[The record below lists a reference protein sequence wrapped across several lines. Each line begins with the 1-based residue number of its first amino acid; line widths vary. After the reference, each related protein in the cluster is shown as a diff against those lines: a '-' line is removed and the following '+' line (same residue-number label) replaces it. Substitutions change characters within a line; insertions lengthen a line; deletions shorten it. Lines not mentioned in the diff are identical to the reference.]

1 MRNSMKLLPMAL
13 LVLASCSN
21 EDPAGG
27 PQTAGNVI
35 RASFEQSAA
44 LPRVVIDWNGES
56 TSTPTLTWSAGDAF
70 NLYNTGNSHSTYVTT
85 TGGGTTATFAW
96 DNNSTNPSGQT
107 GTYAV
112 FPSASVTSV
121 YNGSLIMNLPATIS
135 DADTKC
141 QLPMLGEAQNASEV
155 SFKHLGGVLMLTIKD
170 LPTTATSISVEADKA
185 ISGAFTATLS
195 NESPVLVSTSTA
207 DADKK
212 LTLEFTALKETASKT
227 FYVPLPVNT
236 YSSIKVKVGN
246 VQIVNWENKTVN
258 RAEIYAATLTY
269 NVIDATTPTGVNNTL
284 SNATMTEGETTTVNI
299 SSDFSLQEDKSP
311 ISVEQVESSEVS
323 LNFATVPQGTTSE
336 NPLKIQS
343 IENNQPVE
351 DTDDAVNTIVIGVAA
366 ADNNDTEQGAHLEL
380 TGGKTTFMLEETTGS
395 GNVNYENVTALTANN
410 TLIIGSR
417 VHIKNLTIKG
427 GNVIVKGKVETL
439 TLDNNTTTN
448 SIKVFPGASVST
460 NNSGVEVTFVPGDNN
475 GNEDYTD
482 GGTIEW

>member
-44 LPRVVIDWNGES
+44 FPRVVIDWDGES

-70 NLYNTGNSHSTYVTT
+70 NLYNTGNGYSTYVTT

-96 DNNSTNPSGQT
+96 DNKSTNPSGQT

-121 YNGSLIMNLPATIS
+121 YNGSLIMRLPATIS

-195 NESPVLVSTSTA
+195 DASPVLASTSTA

-212 LTLEFTALKETASKT
+212 LTLEFTALEETATKT

-258 RAEIYAATLTY
+258 RAKIYAATLTY
-269 NVIDATTPTGVNNTL
+269 SVRDATTPSAVSQLTNT
-284 SNATMTEGETTTVNI
+284 TIPEGETTTVNI
-299 SSDFSLQEDKSP
+299 SNEFSSQTDDNT
-311 ISVEQVESSEVS
+311 ISVNQVEGSQVS
-323 LNFATVPQGTTSE
+323 LNFAAAPQGTSQET
-336 NPLKIQS
+336 PLKIES
-343 IENNQPVE
+343 TENSLPVQE
-351 DTDDAVNTIVIGVAA
+351 TGDAVNTIVIGVAA
-366 ADNNDTEQGAHLEL
+366 SADNDTENGAHLEL

-395 GNVNYENVTALTANN
+395 GSVTYENVTALTANN

-439 TLDNNTTTN
+439 ALDKSTTTN